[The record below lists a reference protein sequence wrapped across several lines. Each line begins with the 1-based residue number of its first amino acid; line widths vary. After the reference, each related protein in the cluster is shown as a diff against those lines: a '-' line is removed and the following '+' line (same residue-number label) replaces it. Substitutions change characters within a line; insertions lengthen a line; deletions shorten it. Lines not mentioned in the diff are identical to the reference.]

1 MSKSLGNQTFPQDV
15 IKQSGADIL
24 RLWVASVDYSD
35 DQRIGPEILKS
46 VSDNYRKLRN
56 TMRWML
62 GTLAHYDPARAVGYA
77 KMEPLD
83 RLMLHKLAELDG
95 VVRQAYADFD
105 YARVVS
111 ALSQFMN
118 SDLSAFYFDIRK
130 DALYCEPPSSA
141 KRLGALEAIEHIFR
155 ALTIWLAPVLCFT
168 ADEAWASRYPE
179 RALGPPRA
187 VPRDSPRNGATRR
200 WPRNGKRFGAFAR
213 RSPARLEI
221 SRAAKEIGSSLEAHP
236 VVYLEDGKYA
246 EALAGVDFA
255 EVCIVSDLTI
265 ATTAAPENAFRV
277 SDAPGVAVVVQ
288 RAGGVKCLRSWRYF
302 DPATADPE
310 YPGVT
315 PRDAAALRE
324 LKALA

>member
-15 IKQSGADIL
+15 IKHSGADIL

-56 TMRWML
+56 TLRWML

-95 VVRQAYADFD
+95 VVRQAYANFD
-105 YARVVS
+105 YARVIA

-155 ALTIWLAPVLCFT
+155 TLTIWLAPVLCFT
-168 ADEAWASRYPE
+168 ADEAWASRYPNG
-179 RALGPPRA
+179 RSVAPRA
-187 VPRDSPRNGATRR
+187 VPRTSRGMARRGARREVGNDSARSLGGNRRPRDLSRGERDRVVARGPPHRLSRGRQIRRGARGRRLRRSVHRQRPDDCRELRRRKMRSAFPTRR
-200 WPRNGKRFGAFAR
+200 AWRSSCSAPAALNACARGA
-213 RSPARLEI
+213 I
-221 SRAAKEIGSSLEAHP
+221 S
-236 VVYLEDGKYA
+236 
-246 EALAGVDFA
+246 
-255 EVCIVSDLTI
+255 
-265 ATTAAPENAFRV
+265 
-277 SDAPGVAVVVQ
+277 
-288 RAGGVKCLRSWRYF
+288 
-302 DPATADPE
+302 
-310 YPGVT
+310 T
-315 PRDAAALRE
+315 PRPPIPSTPG
-324 LKALA
+324 